1 MEEREIK
8 KLAEDVALIKEI
20 LFFNK
25 IIKDPEGE
33 FSDWAKKQL
42 TKARETSE
50 EEYVS
55 LDEVK
60 KRLSNKRWLIL

>member
-33 FSDWAKKQL
+33 LSDWAKKQL
-42 TKARETSE
+42 AQARDIRSE
-50 EEYVS
+50 KISHE
-55 LDEVK
+55 EVK
-60 KRLSNKRWLIL
+60 RRILTK